1 MTYLRREEKEVSER
15 PVRLERAE
23 GVIVIDGR
31 AYPAR
36 EVVEALAQSGY
47 SELRAIGDSLVLGHR
62 RITPIFKSRQDR
74 SMASLCH
81 GSLAFCCPESKRCAE
96 RDRALEIM
104 GLTHEQYHELKGEAH
119 SRFIDLAKGLS
130 DHDTIAGGGLSG
142 RLATRPA
149 VDPGYGS
156 DDYRR
161 DFDSLDQAL
170 QSGRHDPGTKSDS
183 WYGTRGEQRSEWDAS
198 PVRSQPRGFTEMRS
212 GGSLDDEMRAG
223 VDRAAASTSCRMQT
237 EEVVDGLSSL
247 FAQGELSPF
256 SDEKESE
263 VARPSFCF
271 ACGRTISQ
279 EDRVCPFCGSMQ

>member
-1 MTYLRREEKEVSER
+1 MTYLRRDDREVSER

-47 SELRAIGDSLVLGHR
+47 TELRARGDSLVLGHR

-74 SMASLCH
+74 AMASLCH
-81 GSLAFCCPESKRCAE
+81 GSLAFCCPQSKRCAE

-104 GLTHEQYHELKGEAH
+104 GLTHEQYHDLKGEAH

-130 DHDTIAGGGLSG
+130 SSDSITGEGVSG
-142 RLATRPA
+142 RMATRPA

-161 DFDSLDQAL
+161 DFDTLDQAL
-170 QSGRHDPGTKSDS
+170 QSGRHDSRTQSDA
-183 WYGTRGEQRSEWDAS
+183 WYGTRDEPMNDWGTS
-198 PVRSQPRGFTEMRS
+198 PTRSQPRGYTEMSVR
-212 GGSLDDEMRAG
+212 GTLADEMRAG
-223 VDRAAASTSCRMQT
+223 VDQAAASTSCRMQT

-256 SDEKESE
+256 GDDSESE
-263 VARPSFCF
+263 STRPSFCF

-279 EDRVCPFCGSMQ
+279 DDRVCPFCGSMQ

>member
-1 MTYLRREEKEVSER
+1 MTYLRRDDREVSER

-47 SELRAIGDSLVLGHR
+47 TELRAIGDSLVLGHR

-74 SMASLCH
+74 AMASLCH

-104 GLTHEQYHELKGEAH
+104 GLTLEQYHDLKGEAH

-130 DHDTIAGGGLSG
+130 SNDSITG
-142 RLATRPA
+142 RVATRPA
-149 VDPGYGS
+149 VDPGYGA

-161 DFDSLDQAL
+161 DFDALDQAL
-170 QSGRHDPGTKSDS
+170 QSGRNDSRTSSDAWYESRDEHRVDWGTSP
-183 WYGTRGEQRSEWDAS
+183 TRPQA
-198 PVRSQPRGFTEMRS
+198 RGYREMRAS
-212 GGSLDDEMRAG
+212 GTLADEMRAG
-223 VDRAAASTSCRMQT
+223 VDEAAASTACRMQT
-237 EEVVDGLSSL
+237 EEVVDGLASL

-256 SDEKESE
+256 NDDTERETT
-263 VARPSFCF
+263 RPSFCF

-279 EDRVCPFCGSMQ
+279 DDRVCPFCGSMQ